1 MSEPALSKSVA
12 FKNSHLLFHAILE
25 QLVATGLMRKTGT
38 LLHLPDHKVQLSD
51 EEQNFMIKIRP
62 VLQKS
67 GFLPPRTRE
76 LTDITGMELRTLEK
90 TLAQARKAGSLIQ
103 VAPNRHYLPETMM
116 QLAEFTESL
125 AQHKEEGF
133 SVIQFRDEIGIGRNL
148 CIELLEYFDKIGFT
162 RRDGNSR
169 FLRTSKENLF
179 EQSS

>member
-1 MSEPALSKSVA
+1 MDLENFSLARNLNTKKTDQVLKQLSDNSIEFVQLSSKENSHHTLLHRKFFDQFVDAIKSCLGSYHQSHSNQLGMSEPALSKSVA

-76 LTDITGMELRTLEK
+76 LTDITGMEAGTN
-90 TLAQARKAGSLIQ
+90 ARPSQKS
-103 VAPNRHYLPETMM
+103 R
-116 QLAEFTESL
+116 QLDSGCA
-125 AQHKEEGF
+125 
-133 SVIQFRDEIGIGRNL
+133 
-148 CIELLEYFDKIGFT
+148 
-162 RRDGNSR
+162 
-169 FLRTSKENLF
+169 
-179 EQSS
+179 